1 MMMPDQEGGP
11 VGPAGRA
18 GSVVPV
24 ASVGA
29 VGSAELD
36 EPGGVR
42 KQAADYSWG
51 DPVATASD
59 AINEGVT
66 SLQAELLGL
75 VQDMAAGPIAAL
87 RDDAKAFLGELRR
100 EFLRHHRRLGVQ
112 TRPGTEMGA
121 SLTDLVHGELAE
133 LAERW
138 RSVVLGRSARVGRSG
153 WKPATLVEA
162 IERAIAEVPET
173 LRAPYE
179 DTSYVSRS
187 QDSVWIGLSRRWMR
201 VRRRVNKREPPM
213 RTVALQQLAAFHVL
227 TNLDERL
234 EGVAAVL
241 VRADRHLA
249 SSTESLFS
257 EVARGYEGLLGLAAG
272 APMVDALA
280 ALRDHVE
287 QELVLAEREVQQ
299 IAEEAARRTTEMLS
313 RSMRAL
319 KAELWTYGTF
329 ELPAYERDSART
341 ASSRRRHLVDLTDR
355 LQDFQDLGAATYAHI
370 ALGLE
375 VEAFEAR
382 IKRAFDLEVK
392 NLEQDVRGRT
402 CVQLARVDAALS
414 DALRRLE
421 QRSSAGAN
429 AGIHPTASADG
440 NGNASGSANPNAN
453 ANASGNGNG
462 NVRDGLEASTQ
473 SQADLP
479 GPDKDIESRLRA
491 CLEPVERVVREA
503 VAAVRRLLDQLG
515 AEQALAS
522 LVDVLNREAEALTD
536 RYRVPEAPYSISE
549 WKLPDPPATADVQF
563 RDIVVAYLQ
572 VDVGPRA
579 LKATSVVTEKV
590 QGLLTRFEAL
600 ERIVTFDVEMITV
613 DLDDPGDRTHDLAS
627 PLHLREVLVSALA
640 RAHEDLQGLLA
651 ESEHWPAEL
660 TQAIRQAMLS
670 RIAALQDRLASA
682 DVAKFRIDRSP
693 AEAGRRIVR
702 QVARLEKAMARGG
715 RRAQS
720 VVRQA
725 VGDDRLAT
733 LRSVLGMGGAARR
746 ELTHAD
752 FSAPVR
758 AKIVPVFYRRLFTP
772 QAYWAGDVSQSYH
785 LAIHNVVEA
794 LVGHPGATLRTGAV
808 VAIDGVGRGA
818 ILSAIAREARWTA
831 VRRFALTRPTD
842 GEDLD
847 DLLGDITQGNLVIIS
862 GVHWLLS
869 AAPGGFEPL
878 RHLVARMTADA
889 GRNAWLLDMS
899 SHVFR
904 YACSVSP
911 LAEVL
916 SEAAEIRPLSQ
927 MELQMAIEARHSLSG
942 YEVAFEGRDGEEKS
956 VHQSL
961 AARQTFFRAL
971 HLSSGGMLLVALAQW
986 ISSIVQVNEEAK
998 LLVLGPP
1005 PESPKRALA
1014 RLDDISLLILYQVAR
1029 QGWMSN
1035 ELLAQL
1041 FRWETVVSDA
1051 RLSRLVNLGLLE
1063 RQQNLFQVRFH
1074 LRGALHQIYV
1084 ERGWL

>member
-1 MMMPDQEGGP
+1 MTTPDEDAAAAVDPG
-11 VGPAGRA
+11 
-18 GSVVPV
+18 
-24 ASVGA
+24 GA
-29 VGSAELD
+29 V
-36 EPGGVR
+36 R
-42 KQAADYSWG
+42 QASDYSWG
-51 DPVATASD
+51 EPAATASD
-59 AINEGVT
+59 AINQAVT

-87 RDDAKAFLGELRR
+87 RDEAKAFLGELRR

-112 TRPGTEMGA
+112 TRPGTEMG
-121 SLTDLVHGELAE
+121 SLSDLVHGELAE

-162 IERAIAEVPET
+162 IERAVAEAPEMV
-173 LRAPYE
+173 RVPYE
-179 DTSYVSRS
+179 NTSYTPRPD
-187 QDSVWIGLSRRWMR
+187 DSSWVALSRRWMR
-201 VRRRVNKREPPM
+201 IRRRVSKRRPPM
-213 RTVALQQLAAFHVL
+213 RTVALQQLAGFHVFS
-227 TNLDERL
+227 NLDERL

-249 SSTESLFS
+249 SSTESLFA
-257 EVARGYEGLLGLAAG
+257 EIARGYEGLLELTAG

-299 IAEEAARRTTEMLS
+299 IAEEAGRRTTEMLS

-319 KAELWTYGTF
+319 KAELSVYGTF
-329 ELPAYERDSART
+329 ELPIYQRDPARS
-341 ASSRRRHLVDLTDR
+341 ASSRRRHLVDLSDR

-382 IKRAFDLEVK
+382 IKRVFDLEIK

-402 CVQLARVDAALS
+402 CVQLARVDAALA

-421 QRSSAGAN
+421 ERAN
-429 AGIHPTASADG
+429 ASADWGAGAADDSRTSADANVRASPEARTAGVNAAPPG
-440 NGNASGSANPNAN
+440 NGDAASS
-453 ANASGNGNG
+453 
-462 NVRDGLEASTQ
+462 
-473 SQADLP
+473 
-479 GPDKDIESRLRA
+479 DKDIESRLRS
-491 CLEPVERVVREA
+491 CLEPVERVVRES
-503 VAAVRRLLDQLG
+503 VAAVRRLLDQLS

-549 WKLPDPPATADVQF
+549 WKLPDPPETAEVQF

-613 DLDDPGDRTHDLAS
+613 DLDDPADRTRDLAS
-627 PLHLREVLVSALA
+627 PLHLRDVLVSALA
-640 RAHEDLQGLLA
+640 RAHEDLRGLLA
-651 ESEHWPAEL
+651 ESEQWPAEL

-670 RIAALQDRLASA
+670 RIAALQDRLAST
-682 DVAKFRIDRSP
+682 DVAKFRIDRNP
-693 AEAGRRIVR
+693 AAAGRRIVR
-702 QVARLEKAMARGG
+702 QMARIEKAMARGG
-715 RRAQS
+715 RRAQRAM
-720 VVRQA
+720 RQA
-725 VGDDRLAT
+725 VGDERLAT
-733 LRSVLGMGGAARR
+733 LRSALGMGTLARR
-746 ELTHAD
+746 ELTHVD
-752 FSAPVR
+752 FIAPVR
-758 AKIVPVFYRRLFTP
+758 TKIVPVFYRRLFTP

-785 LAIHNVVEA
+785 LAIQNVVEA

-818 ILSAIAREARWTA
+818 IMSAISREARWTA

-847 DLLGDITQGNLVIIS
+847 ELLADITQGNLVILS
-862 GVHWLLS
+862 GVHWLVS

-889 GRNAWLLDMS
+889 GRNAWLLDVS

-916 SEAAEIRPLSQ
+916 SEVAEMQPLSQ

-942 YEVAFEGRDGEEKS
+942 YEVAFEGRDGEDKS
-956 VHQSL
+956 VQRSV
-961 AARQTFFRAL
+961 AARQSFFRAL

-986 ISSIVQVNEEAK
+986 ISSIVHVNEEAK

-1005 PESPKRALA
+1005 PESPRRALL

-1029 QGWMSN
+1029 QGWMSS

-1041 FRWETVVSDA
+1041 FRWETVVSDT

-1063 RQQNLFQVRFH
+1063 RQQSFFQIRFH